1 MDVISSKRVLGGHAG
16 TRHNFLTSFLLCFGG
31 GVLLATTMIHLLPE
45 ISHNLE
51 EAAESGVES
60 VMNRRR
66 KYEKKNK
73 ALEDDQQGQAELSE
87 QK

>member
-1 MDVISSKRVLGGHAG
+1 MKWFAS
-16 TRHNFLTSFLLCFGG
+16 SFLSQEQTWAPAMSNVGF
-31 GVLLATTMIHLLPE
+31 IK
-45 ISHNLE
+45 INLE
-51 EAAESGVES
+51 EAAAESGVES

-73 ALEDDQQGQAELSE
+73 ALEDDHQGQAELSE

>member
-1 MDVISSKRVLGGHAG
+1 MSNVGFIK
-16 TRHNFLTSFLLCFGG
+16 
-31 GVLLATTMIHLLPE
+31 I
-45 ISHNLE
+45 NLE

-73 ALEDDQQGQAELSE
+73 ALEDDHQGQTELSE

>member
-1 MDVISSKRVLGGHAG
+1 MKWFAS
-16 TRHNFLTSFLLCFGG
+16 SFLSREQTWAPAMSNVGF
-31 GVLLATTMIHLLPE
+31 IK
-45 ISHNLE
+45 INLE

-73 ALEDDQQGQAELSE
+73 ALEDDHQGQAELSE